1 MQTSQNTK
9 KLKDF
14 MTEFQNWSQ
23 QNGEIERVEFFGSA
37 IDRPNEW
44 VRGKSDIDVVVF
56 GNNISGETK
65 RLTHK
70 LFWELNQKYDLRL
83 EDVAALH
90 PLIFFIDSPARQ
102 GLYALI
108 KAGQFDSPEFRKLL
122 KMIMP
127 KWKDINKPWLV
138 PGPLWKFA

>member
-1 MQTSQNTK
+1 MQTSQNTI

-14 MTEFQNWSQ
+14 RTEFKNWCQ
-23 QNGEIERVEFFGSA
+23 QNSEIVDVEFFGSA

-70 LFWELNQKYDLRL
+70 LFWGLNQKYDLRL

-90 PLIFFIDSPARQ
+90 PLIFFIDSPHRQ
-102 GLYALI
+102 VLYALI
-108 KAGQFDSPEFRKLL
+108 KSGKFDSPEFRKLL
-122 KMIMP
+122 KRILKNLP
-127 KWKDINKPWLV
+127 KDIIHNNYI
-138 PGPLWKFA
+138 